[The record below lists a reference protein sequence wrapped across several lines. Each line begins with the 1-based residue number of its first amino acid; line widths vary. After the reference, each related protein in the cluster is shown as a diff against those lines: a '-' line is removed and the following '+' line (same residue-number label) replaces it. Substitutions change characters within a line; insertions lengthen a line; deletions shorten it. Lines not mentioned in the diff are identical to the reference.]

1 MKIVLFG
8 KSGQVGWEL
17 QRALAPLGEVIS
29 FGRGP
34 DHPSADFTK
43 PENLADAI
51 RSIKPDVIV
60 NAAAY
65 TSVDTAEDESKL
77 AYLINAE
84 APRVLAQEAARSG
97 ACLVHYSTDYV
108 FDGSGATPWSETD
121 VPSPLNV
128 YGASK
133 LAGERA
139 IQESGCRHLIFR
151 TSWVYSARGNNF
163 LKTILRLS
171 AEREELSIV
180 DDQIGAPTG
189 AELLA
194 DVTAQA
200 LKTVLGSGNDFG
212 LYHLTAAGETS
223 WHGYAKFVLELA
235 RKQVANLK
243 TSAVLPVASADWP
256 TKARRPLNSRLST
269 AKLRETFGL
278 DLPDWRQG
286 VERVMFKL
294 LEKQAQ

>member
-17 QRALAPLGEVIS
+17 RRALAPLGEVIA

-34 DHPSADFTK
+34 DHPGADFTK
-43 PENLADAI
+43 PENLANAI
-51 RSIKPDVIV
+51 RSIRPDVIV

-65 TSVDTAEDESKL
+65 TSVETADDESKL

-84 APRVLAQEAARSG
+84 APRVLAEEAATSG

-108 FDGSGATPWSETD
+108 FDGSGVTPWSETD

-194 DVTAQA
+194 DVTAHA
-200 LKTVLGSGNDFG
+200 LKTVL
-212 LYHLTAAGETS
+212 AQ
-223 WHGYAKFVLELA
+223 
-235 RKQVANLK
+235 RK
-243 TSAVLPVASADWP
+243 
-256 TKARRPLNSRLST
+256 
-269 AKLRETFGL
+269 
-278 DLPDWRQG
+278 
-286 VERVMFKL
+286 
-294 LEKQAQ
+294 

>member
-34 DHPSADFTK
+34 DNPSADFTK
-43 PENLADAI
+43 PENLANAI

-65 TSVDTAEDESKL
+65 TSVDAAEDEAKI

-84 APRVLAQEAARSG
+84 APRVLAHEAARAG

-108 FDGSGATPWSETD
+108 FDGSGATPWSEKD

-139 IQESGCRHLIFR
+139 IQESGCHHLIFR

-194 DVTAQA
+194 DVTAQV
-200 LKTVLGSGNDFG
+200 LKTVLDHGNDFG

-235 RKQVANLK
+235 RKQGANLK
-243 TSAVLPVASADWP
+243 TSAVLPLTSADWP
-256 TKARRPLNSRLST
+256 AKARRPLNSRLNT

>member
-34 DHPSADFTK
+34 GHPSADFAK
-43 PENLADAI
+43 PQDLADVI

-65 TSVDTAEDESKL
+65 TSVDSAEDESKL

-84 APRVLAQEAARSG
+84 APSVLAQEAATSG

-108 FDGSGATPWSETD
+108 FDGGGATPWSETD

-180 DDQIGAPTG
+180 DDQIGAPAG

-194 DVTAQA
+194 DVTAHA
-200 LKTVLGSGNDFG
+200 LKPFR
-212 LYHLTAAGETS
+212 AAEMILASITLRRQVKH
-223 WHGYAKFVLELA
+223 HGMAM
-235 RKQVANLK
+235 QNLC
-243 TSAVLPVASADWP
+243 
-256 TKARRPLNSRLST
+256 LN
-269 AKLRETFGL
+269 LREN
-278 DLPDWRQG
+278 R
-286 VERVMFKL
+286 
-294 LEKQAQ
+294 